1 MASEGSGMKYD
12 YCNATEIAARLP
24 HMMPMNGRSIS
35 ADSIRDQLA
44 PITEKRPSDSLIID
58 AVNKVRER
66 GLGVEIKRLDGQL
79 FVRRL
84 V

>member
-1 MASEGSGMKYD
+1 MKYD

-24 HMMPMNGRSIS
+24 HMMPMSGMPIS
-35 ADSIRDQLA
+35 ADSIREQLA

-58 AVNKVRER
+58 AVHKVRER
-66 GLGVEIKRLDGQL
+66 GLGVEIKRMGGQL
-79 FVRRL
+79 LVRRL

>member
-1 MASEGSGMKYD
+1 MKYD

-24 HMMPMNGRSIS
+24 HLMPMSGMPIS
-35 ADSIRDQLA
+35 ADSIRDQLD
-44 PITEKRPSDSLIID
+44 PVTEKRPSDSLIID

-66 GLGVEIKRLDGQL
+66 GLSVEIKRIGGQL
-79 FVRRL
+79 LVRRL